1 MRLILATLLPLMLGL
16 AGCTLDALPSSPAGE
31 PLTLAALAGRYDRDA
46 AACAAPASEMRLV
59 IAPDMV
65 SFYESRCRVL
75 SQRPAGAGVEAVLA
89 CTGEGSGWTETM
101 TFTPTGSGGVAVLA
115 RDLRTTR
122 MRCGG

>member
-1 MRLILATLLPLMLGL
+1 MRLILAILLPLTLGL
-16 AGCTLDALPSSPAGE
+16 AGCSLDAPPASPGE
-31 PLTLAALAGRYDRDA
+31 PLTLAAVAGRYDRDA
-46 AACAAPASEMRLV
+46 AACAAPASEMRLA

-75 SQRPAGAGVEAVLA
+75 SQRPSGAGVEAVLA
-89 CTGEGSGWTETM
+89 CTGEGSGWTEAM
-101 TFTPTGSGGVAVLA
+101 TFTPTGGGGVEVLA